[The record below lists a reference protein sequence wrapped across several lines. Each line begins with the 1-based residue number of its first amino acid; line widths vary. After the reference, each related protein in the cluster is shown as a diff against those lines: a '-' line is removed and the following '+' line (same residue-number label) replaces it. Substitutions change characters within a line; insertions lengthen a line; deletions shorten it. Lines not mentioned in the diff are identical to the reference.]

1 MIPLG
6 IVSAAGAGVTAV
18 PTKIFLFAEIT
29 SAATQNGVTG
39 APITFFTSVPP
50 GQTTSAETTSP
61 YELLSVTLKAT
72 LTSGLDEDYFSNPVV
87 GQSVYFN
94 IGGTILGQ
102 SSLSEDAPSSS
113 TMITDSNGQISKTF
127 TGEEWTTFYNG
138 YNIQAIFDGNI
149 EGTILAS
156 ESGTMTIT
164 GTDS

>member
-6 IVSAAGAGVTAV
+6 IVSAAGAGVTAL
-18 PTKIFLFAEIT
+18 PTKIFLTAQVTNEYESSGIYGTPINFSVEPGTSTFAW
-29 SAATQNGVTG
+29 
-39 APITFFTSVPP
+39 
-50 GQTTSAETTSP
+50 TTNSP
-61 YELLSVTLKAT
+61 YTIHQVILTAT
-72 LTSGLDEDYFSNPVV
+72 LTYGLDEDYYSNPVV

-127 TGEEWTTFYNG
+127 TGGEWTTSFNG
-138 YNIQAIFDGNI
+138 DLIRAIFDGNI

-164 GTDS
+164 ENGAA

>member
-18 PTKIFLFAEIT
+18 PTKIFLLAEIT
-29 SAATQNGVTG
+29 SAVTQNGVTG
-39 APITFFTSVPP
+39 APITSFTSVTP
-50 GQTTSAETTSP
+50 GQTTNFETSDP
-61 YELLSVTLKAT
+61 YELLSVTLTAT

-94 IGGTILGQ
+94 IGQDAVIGT
-102 SSLSEDAPSSS
+102 SSLESGNSSS
-113 TMITDSNGQISKTF
+113 MFTDSNGQISKTF
-127 TGEEWTTFYNG
+127 TGEEWTTLYNG
-138 YNIQAIFDGNI
+138 DTIQAVFDGNI

-164 GTDS
+164 EGAG